1 MPLACNVWRPPI
13 VLNIGQHYT
22 CQPGRVPLT
31 AMKTTPVQE
40 TVTRT
45 GLRTAYILADPDVWS
60 STFQTALQAENFNIS
75 PSQELHDLFDQA
87 YDEPP
92 DLLVLAKRNS
102 RFAVRAC
109 LAVRGLQYVP
119 TIVVIPSE
127 SDFVPVMDAGAD
139 DAVTASTDAT
149 VFAARV
155 RALLRRAQHWQT
167 GQTAGIIAI
176 RDLLIDLDK
185 CAVVLKK
192 RPVSLTPTEFRILSV
207 LAEKAGRVIDAR
219 SLLSAIHEH
228 DYDDRE
234 AQNLV
239 KVHIANLRR
248 KLEDGRN
255 DIPYIL
261 CVRGFGYMLE
271 RRSQQRQDDP
281 LTALLDVPPSI
292 ARG

>member
-1 MPLACNVWRPPI
+1 
-13 VLNIGQHYT
+13 
-22 CQPGRVPLT
+22 
-31 AMKTTPVQE
+31 MKTTTVQE
-40 TVTRT
+40 TETRT
-45 GLRTAYILADPDVWS
+45 GLRTAHVLADPDVWS

-75 PSQELHDLFDQA
+75 PSQELHDLFDRA
-87 YDEPP
+87 HDKPP
-92 DLLVLAKRNS
+92 DLLVLAKRNAQ
-102 RFAVRAC
+102 FAVRAC
-109 LAVRGLQYVP
+109 LAVRGLQDVP

-139 DAVTASTDAT
+139 DAVTASSDAT

-185 CAVVLKK
+185 CAVVLKE

-207 LAEKAGRVIDAR
+207 LAEKAGKVIDAR

-248 KLEDGRN
+248 KLEDGRDGN
-255 DIPYIL
+255 PYIL

-281 LTALLDVPPSI
+281 LTALLDVPLSK

>member
-1 MPLACNVWRPPI
+1 MPFTCNMWRPSI
-13 VLNIGQHYT
+13 VINIGQRYT
-22 CQPGRVPLT
+22 YLPDRIPLT
-31 AMKTTPVQE
+31 IMKTTTVQE
-40 TVTRT
+40 TETRT
-45 GLRTAYILADPDVWS
+45 SLRTAYILADPDVWS

-75 PSQELHDLFDQA
+75 PSQELHDLFDRA
-87 YDEPP
+87 HDEPP
-92 DLLVLAKRNS
+92 DLLVLAKQNA

-109 LAVRGLQYVP
+109 LAVRGLQDVP

-139 DAVTASTDAT
+139 DAVTASSDAT

-219 SLLSAIHEH
+219 SLLSAIHDH

-248 KLEDGRN
+248 KLEDGRDGN
-255 DIPYIL
+255 PYIL

-281 LTALLDVPPSI
+281 LTALLDVPFDQAS
-292 ARG
+292 G